1 MVWYLSLLV
10 TCCSLVCLQLAVSAD
25 RTVGTPIPLRVG
37 SWPTSYLPWFKLDPT
52 TGDCI
57 GGFICDFFDLFESIC
72 LTNHALPC
80 FSIEWVTMNDPNFYT
95 NMSVVQ
101 HEYLANYSVDLF
113 STIDSSIIAQYDD
126 VITTQAMY
134 TQWYIGM
141 VKKTVSASDVFLI
154 FSPFT
159 RRLWLSLLATIIVGG
174 IVLYLLIIIS
184 RDEKPKVVDYFYY
197 LYHVAASIL
206 GGDEYEFYSAPPVG
220 RLFRLAIL
228 FFVVVIVSTYTAN
241 LAAILTRP
249 QYSYGGPLTLEDLQ
263 SSVACFR
270 IPRTPGE
277 WIVPKFVSD
286 MLLPPS
292 DTPTFALLYAWG
304 RQMLQDGEC
313 DVIIELEGNAI
324 LESLNYCDSM
334 YLPPG
339 IRLAPIPLF
348 NVLRKEDAELERF
361 ISLNILVV
369 LQSPEYMSILSNNLG
384 IGKSCSKSGGTN
396 KIDVDQMTGTL
407 CHCDVPMLF
416 ECVAP
421 MSIDIMY
428 V

>member
-1 MVWYLSLLV
+1 
-10 TCCSLVCLQLAVSAD
+10 
-25 RTVGTPIPLRVG
+25 
-37 SWPTSYLPWFKLDPT
+37 
-52 TGDCI
+52 
-57 GGFICDFFDLFESIC
+57 
-72 LTNHALPC
+72 
-80 FSIEWVTMNDPNFYT
+80 MNDPNFYT

-141 VKKTVSASDVFLI
+141 VKKTVVASDVFLI

-249 QYSYGGPLTLEDLQ
+249 QYSYGGTLSLEDLQ

-286 MLLPPS
+286 MLLPQS

-313 DVIIELEGNAI
+313 DAIIELEGNT
-324 LESLNYCDSM
+324 
-334 YLPPG
+334 
-339 IRLAPIPLF
+339 
-348 NVLRKEDAELERF
+348 
-361 ISLNILVV
+361 
-369 LQSPEYMSILSNNLG
+369 ILSL
-384 IGKSCSKSGGTN
+384 
-396 KIDVDQMTGTL
+396 
-407 CHCDVPMLF
+407 
-416 ECVAP
+416 
-421 MSIDIMY
+421 
-428 V
+428 

>member
-1 MVWYLSLLV
+1 M
-10 TCCSLVCLQLAVSAD
+10 
-25 RTVGTPIPLRVG
+25 
-37 SWPTSYLPWFKLDPT
+37 
-52 TGDCI
+52 
-57 GGFICDFFDLFESIC
+57 CDFFDLFESIC

-80 FSIEWVTMNDPNFYT
+80 FSIEWVTMNDPNFYS
-95 NMSVVQ
+95 NMSAVE

-113 STIDSSIIAQYDD
+113 STIDSSITAQYDD

-141 VKKTVSASDVFLI
+141 AKKTVADSDVFLI

-159 RRLWLSLLATIIVGG
+159 RRLWLSLLATIFFGG

-184 RDEKPKVVDYFYY
+184 RDEKPNVVDYFYY

-206 GGDEYEFYSAPPVG
+206 GGDEYEFYSDPPVG

-241 LAAILTRP
+241 LAAILTRS
-249 QYSYGGPLTLEDLQ
+249 QYSYSGPETLDDLQ

-277 WIVPKFVSD
+277 WIVPRFVSD

-292 DTPTFALLYAWG
+292 DIPTFALLYAWG
-304 RQMLQDGEC
+304 REMLQDREC

-324 LESLNYCDSM
+324 LESLNYCDTM

-348 NVLRKEDAELERF
+348 NVLRKEEAELERMV
-361 ISLNILVV
+361 SLNILAV

-384 IGKSCSKSGGTN
+384 IGKSCSDSGGSN
-396 KIDVDQMTGTL
+396 KIDVDQMSGTL
-407 CHCDVPMLF
+407 SYCAVPTPF
-416 ECVAP
+416 HGV
-421 MSIDIMY
+421 
-428 V
+428 